1 MPCRRRT
8 TIIATTRDRE
18 SESAIMKPLIAIVGR
33 PNVGKSMLFNKL
45 VGQRLSI
52 VEDTPGVTRDRLY
65 AEAEWRNRKFDLVDT
80 GGIEPS
86 ADSQILAFMRQ
97 QAEIA
102 IQHATVILFVCDIK
116 TGLTASDQEV
126 ANMLLRSQKPV
137 VLAVNKMDQVGITN
151 PDIYEFYNLGLGDP
165 IAVSAVHGHGT
176 GDLLDACMEYFPPE
190 DEEEEEDDVIKVAI
204 IGKPNV
210 GKSSLVNRILGEQRV
225 IVSDMAGTTRDAVD
239 SYFEN
244 QKGKYLFIDTAG
256 MRKKSKVDDRIEKF
270 SVLRA
275 TMAIERADVC
285 LILVDANEG
294 VTEQDTKVAGLA
306 HEAGKACIIVVNK
319 WDAIEKD
326 DKTMDHMRQDIRRDL
341 SYMTYAPIVFI
352 SALTGQR
359 VDRLF
364 DLINY
369 VNDQA
374 SLRITTGMLNTVLA
388 DATARVQPPTDKG
401 RRLKIYYMTQIGI
414 KPPHFVCF
422 CNDAKLFHFSYQR
435 YLENQIRSTFGLEGT
450 PVRLTIR
457 QKSDKEG

>member
-1 MPCRRRT
+1 
-8 TIIATTRDRE
+8 
-18 SESAIMKPLIAIVGR
+18 MKPLIAIVGR

-165 IAVSAVHGHGT
+165 ISVSAVHGHGT

-270 SVLRA
+270 SVRRA